1 MIKCPVCYGR
11 GRVLVNFYGE
21 QTQTT
26 DWCEPTCKSCNGTG
40 IVMEYQPLNNDLQ
53 AVIDRSQQDEKEIKK
68 LEAVVSS
75 QAKEIKELK
84 EKVLEAIDCENG
96 CKICI
101 LIKEEVEK
109 AVKNGK

>member
-1 MIKCPVCYGR
+1 VSKFIDVSKLEAQTWENACEFMSD
-11 GRVLVNFYGE
+11 RV
-21 QTQTT
+21 
-26 DWCEPTCKSCNGTG
+26 
-40 IVMEYQPLNNDLQ
+40 
-53 AVIDRSQQDEKEIKK
+53 KE

-75 QAKEIKELK
+75 QTNEIKELK